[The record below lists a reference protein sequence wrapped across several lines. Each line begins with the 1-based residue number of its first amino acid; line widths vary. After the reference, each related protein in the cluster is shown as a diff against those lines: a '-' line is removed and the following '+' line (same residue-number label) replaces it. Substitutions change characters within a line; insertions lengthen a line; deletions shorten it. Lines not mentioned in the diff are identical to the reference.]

1 MTIKQKIKQGTQQV
15 TNEILKSLYDTF
27 IADQPPHPFSGYN
40 YFGRYQKPAKVSG
53 EYYLKVHDNHHSKG
67 IDRGACRSTIFRLK
81 KQGWVVEAE
90 KGGKKFLQLTKK
102 GKVQT
107 LLYKLQSLQKQKQKR
122 QHWDGRWRIAI
133 FDIPE
138 HKGRA
143 QRHQIRRALCFA
155 GFCYLQKSVYA
166 YPYELPAELVSF
178 LKESGLFS
186 FIRFLRVDKMDDQL
200 DLKKKFKL

>member
-1 MTIKQKIKQGTQQV
+1 MAIKQKIKQNTQQI
-15 TNEILKSLYDTF
+15 TNEILKSLYNTF
-27 IADQPPHPFSGYN
+27 LADRPPQPFSGYN

-53 EYYLKVHDNHHSKG
+53 EYYLKNSANRSGHL
-67 IDRGACRSTIFRLK
+67 DRDVCRATVSRLK

-90 KGGKKFLQLTKK
+90 KGGKKFLKLTRK
-102 GKVQT
+102 GKVKT
-107 LLYKLQSLQKQKQKR
+107 LLYKLQSLQMQEQKSKR
-122 QHWDGRWRIAI
+122 WDGKWRIAI

-155 GFCYLQKSVYA
+155 GFCYLQKSVNA
-166 YPYELPAELVSF
+166 YPYELPAELISF

-186 FIRFLRVDKMDDQL
+186 FIRFLRVDKMDDQC